1 MEIDKLKSAVMRRDG
16 LARAN
21 RFEALIIPPAQA
33 FAGDVEKARDM
44 NIFCEQISFPGRQIQ
59 TFETNYVRQQIKV
72 AQSFINEDVSI
83 TFNLTN
89 DMFIKDI
96 FDRWTNLIIDR
107 DTFKKNYDS
116 VYKRDMYLYQN
127 NHENKHVFEV
137 ELRNAFPISVQ
148 AIEASNSAEDIQQV
162 IVEFTYEDFKERYIK
177 QYQSVVNPVGLRP
190 RPPSKDLGRVRQD
203 VIAQNIKNI
212 KANSAFG
219 ISDSLKRLSSERNRL
234 S

>member
-1 MEIDKLKSAVMRRDG
+1 MEIDKLKSAVVRRNG

-21 RFEALIIPPAQA
+21 RFEVLIVPPAKA
-33 FAGDVEKARDM
+33 FGGSIDKARDL
-44 NIFCEQISFPGRQIQ
+44 NIFCEQVSFPGRQIQ

-96 FDRWTNLIIDR
+96 FDKWTNLIIDR

-127 NHENKHVFEV
+127 NHENKHVLEV
-137 ELRNAFPISVQ
+137 QLRNAFPISVQ
-148 AIEASNSAEDIQQV
+148 SVESSNSGDDIQQV
-162 IVEFTYEDFKERYIK
+162 TVEFTYEDFKEIHIK
-177 QYQSVVNPVGLRP
+177 Q
-190 RPPSKDLGRVRQD
+190 
-203 VIAQNIKNI
+203 
-212 KANSAFG
+212 
-219 ISDSLKRLSSERNRL
+219 
-234 S
+234 

>member
-1 MEIDKLKSAVMRRDG
+1 MEIDKLKSAVTRRDG
-16 LARAN
+16 LARSN
-21 RFEALIIPPAQA
+21 RFEALIIPPASA
-33 FAGDVEKARDM
+33 FGGSVDNARDM
-44 NIFCEQISFPGRQIQ
+44 SIFCEQISFPGRQIQ

-89 DMFIKDI
+89 DMFIKEI
-96 FDRWTNLIIDR
+96 FDTWTNLIIDR

-116 VYKRDMYLYQN
+116 EYKRDMYLYQN

-162 IVEFTYEDFKERYIK
+162 IVEFTYEDFKEKYIK
-177 QYQSVVNPVGLRP
+177 QYPKIRNPISVRP
-190 RPPSKDLGRVRQD
+190 RASSDLGRVRQD
-203 VIAQNIKNI
+203 VISQNITNI
-212 KANSAFG
+212 RANSSFG
-219 ISDSLKRLSSERNRL
+219 ISESLSRLDSLG
-234 S
+234 